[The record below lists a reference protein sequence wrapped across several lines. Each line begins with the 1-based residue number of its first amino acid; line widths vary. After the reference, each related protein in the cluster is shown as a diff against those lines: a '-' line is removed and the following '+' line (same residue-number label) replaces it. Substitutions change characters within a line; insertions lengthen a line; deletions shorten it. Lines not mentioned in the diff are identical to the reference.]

1 VALSWREALLEGSR
15 AGANFVLA
23 PPRHAPGG
31 TAGLLLTKL
40 SGNSLDFREHR
51 DYHAGDDVRQ
61 IDWNVFA
68 RSDQLTV
75 KIHHEEMSP
84 HLDLMIDTS
93 RSMAVAGSRKS
104 EAALALSALLATA
117 AGNGGFSRTVLLA
130 GESCRLMPDSSA
142 PPPSWDEIRFD
153 WKGTPADSLARHTPN
168 WKPFAMRVLV
178 SDLLWLGD
186 PEQVLRPLSHR
197 AAAVVVIQLLAK
209 RDLVPVRRGNFRL
222 VDSETGSTAEVLL
235 DERAVRRYTEAL
247 RRHEENW
254 SRAVRQLGGLLV
266 TMEAEEFLDGWRVDA
281 LARHEVLQR
290 KGNG

>member
-1 VALSWREALLEGSR
+1 MPMTQREALLEGSR
-15 AGANFVLA
+15 AGANFILS

-51 DYHAGDDVRQ
+51 DYHLGDDVRQ

-84 HLDLMIDTS
+84 HLDLVLDTS
-93 RSMAVAGSRKS
+93 RSMAVAESKKS

-117 AGNGGFSRTVLLA
+117 ATNGGFSRSVWLA
-130 GESCRLMPDSSA
+130 GQSCDLMPDSSV
-142 PPPSWDEIRFD
+142 PPPAWGPISFD
-153 WKGTPADSLARHTPN
+153 FRGTPADSLARHTPN

-186 PEQVLRPLSHR
+186 PEQVLRPLAHR
-197 AAAVVVIQLLAK
+197 AAALVVVQLLAA
-209 RDLVPVRRGNFRL
+209 RDMKPGRRGNFRL
-222 VDSETGSTAEVLL
+222 ADSESSAMAEVLI
-235 DERAVRRYTEAL
+235 DDRAVRRYTDAL

-254 SRAVRQLGGLLV
+254 SRAVRQLGGVLV
-266 TMEAEEFLDGWRVDA
+266 TLVAEDLLDGWGVDP
-281 LARHEVLQR
+281 LARYEVLQR
-290 KGNG
+290 RGKG

>member
-1 VALSWREALLEGSR
+1 MTWRDALLEGSK
-15 AGANFVLA
+15 AGANFVLS

-61 IDWNVFA
+61 IDWNVYA

-84 HLDLMIDTS
+84 HLDLVLDTS
-93 RSMAVAGSRKS
+93 RSMAVAESRKA
-104 EAALALSALLATA
+104 EAATALSALLATA
-117 AGNGGFSRTVLLA
+117 AANGGFSRSVWLA
-130 GESCRLMPDSSA
+130 GDRCSPKPDSSA

-153 WKGTPADSLARHTPN
+153 WRGTPAESFARHTPN
-168 WKPFAMRVLV
+168 WKPFAMRILV

-186 PEQVLRPLSHR
+186 PEQVLRPLAHR
-197 AAAVVVIQLLAK
+197 AAALVVIQLLAK
-209 RDLVPVRRGNFRL
+209 RDLRPERRGNFRL
-222 VDSETGSTAEVLL
+222 IDSESGTTAEVLV
-235 DERAVRRYTEAL
+235 DDRALKRYTDAL

-254 SRAVRQLGGLLV
+254 SRAVRQLGGVLV
-266 TMEAEEFLDGWRVDA
+266 TLVAEDVLDGWRVDA
-281 LARHEVLQR
+281 LARYEILQR
-290 KGNG
+290 KGKS

>member
-1 VALSWREALLEGSR
+1 MNQREALLRGSK
-15 AGANFVLA
+15 AGANLVLS

-84 HLDLMIDTS
+84 HLDLLIDTS
-93 RSMAVAGSRKS
+93 RSMALADSKKQ

-117 AGNGGFSRTVLLA
+117 ARNGGYSRSVWLA
-130 GESCRLMPDSSA
+130 GDRCELMPDSSV
-142 PPPSWDEIRFD
+142 PPPAWGKISFD
-153 WKGTPADSLARHTPN
+153 WRGTPADSLARHTPD

-186 PEQVLRPLSHR
+186 PEQVLRPLAHR
-197 AAAVVVIQLLAK
+197 AAALVVVQLLAK
-209 RDLVPVRRGNFRL
+209 RDLEPVRRGNLRL
-222 VDSETGSTAEVLL
+222 VDSETATTAEALI
-235 DERAVRRYTEAL
+235 DDRALKRYTDAL

-254 SRAVRQLGGLLV
+254 SRAVRQMGGILV
-266 TMEAEEFLDGWRVDA
+266 TLVAEDLLDDWNIDE
-281 LARHEVLQR
+281 LARYEVLQR
-290 KGNG
+290 KGKG

>member
-1 VALSWREALLEGSR
+1 MNWRAALLEGSK

-51 DYHAGDDVRQ
+51 DYHAGDDVRR
-61 IDWNVFA
+61 IDWNAFA

-75 KIHHEEMSP
+75 KVHHEEMSP
-84 HLDLMIDTS
+84 HLDLVVDCS
-93 RSMAVAGSRKS
+93 RSMAVAGSKKS

-117 AGNGGFSRTVLLA
+117 ASNGGFSRAVWLA
-130 GESCRLMPDSSA
+130 GETCRLMPDSSA
-142 PPPSWDEIRFD
+142 PPPAWEEIRFD
-153 WKGTPADSLARHTPN
+153 WKGTPADSFARHTPN

-186 PEQVLRPLSHR
+186 PESVLRPLSHR
-197 AAAVVVIQLLAK
+197 AAALVVVQLLAE
-209 RDLVPVRRGNFRL
+209 RDLRPERRGNFRL
-222 VDSETGSTAEVLL
+222 VDSESGATAEVLV
-235 DERAVRRYTEAL
+235 DDRAVKRYTDAL

-254 SRAVRQLGGLLV
+254 SRAVRQLGGILV
-266 TMEAEEFLDGWRVDA
+266 TIVAEELLDGFRVDA
-281 LARHEVLQR
+281 LARYEVLQR
-290 KGNG
+290 KGKG

>member
-1 VALSWREALLEGSR
+1 MNQREALLEGAT
-15 AGANFVLA
+15 AGTNFVLS

-84 HLDLMIDTS
+84 HLDLLIDTS
-93 RSMAVAGSRKS
+93 RSMAVAGSRKR
-104 EAALALSALLATA
+104 EAVLALSALLATA
-117 AGNGGFSRTVLLA
+117 AGNGGFSRSVWLA
-130 GESCRLMPDSSA
+130 GDSCNLMPDSSA
-142 PPPSWDEIRFD
+142 PPPAWGTIDFD
-153 WKGTPADSLARHTPN
+153 WRGTPAGSLARHVPD
-168 WKPFAMRVLV
+168 WKPFGMRMLV

-186 PEQVLRPLSHR
+186 PEEVLRPLAHR
-197 AAAVVVIQLLAK
+197 AAAVVVIQLLAQG
-209 RDLVPVRRGNFRL
+209 DLAPPRRGNFRL
-222 VDSETGSTAEVLL
+222 VDSESSASAEVLV
-235 DERAVRRYTEAL
+235 DERAVTRYTDAL

-254 SRAVRQLGGLLV
+254 SRAVRQLGGILV
-266 TMEAEEFLDGWRVDA
+266 TLVAEDLLDAWQVDP
-281 LARHEVLQR
+281 LARYEVLQR
-290 KGNG
+290 KGKR

>member
-1 VALSWREALLEGSR
+1 MSSREALLEGSK
-15 AGANFVLA
+15 AGANFVLS

-75 KIHHEEMSP
+75 KVHHEEMSP
-84 HLDLMIDTS
+84 HLDLVLDTS
-93 RSMAVAGSRKS
+93 RSMAVADSRKA
-104 EAALALSALLATA
+104 EAAIGLSALLATA
-117 AGNGGFSRTVLLA
+117 AGNGGFSRAVWLA
-130 GESCRLMPDSSA
+130 GESCSLMPDGSA

-153 WKGTPADSLARHTPN
+153 WRGTPADSFARHTPN
-168 WKPFAMRVLV
+168 WKPFAMRILV

-186 PEQVLRPLSHR
+186 PEQVLRPLAHR
-197 AAAVVVIQLLAK
+197 AAALVVVQLLAR
-209 RDLVPVRRGNFRL
+209 RDLTPARRGNFRL
-222 VDSETGSTAEVLL
+222 VDSETDSTAEVLV
-235 DERAVRRYTEAL
+235 DDRAVRRYADAL

-254 SRAVRQLGGLLV
+254 SRAVRQLGGILV
-266 TMEAEEFLDGWRVDA
+266 TLVAEELVDGWRVDE
-281 LARHEVLQR
+281 LARYEVLQR
-290 KGNG
+290 KGKG